1 MVNRN
6 ELTCTILPPCT
17 QILTLLIRYMLT
29 RNLDLHRGLVN
40 GAEVQLMSMR
50 DYSISVR
57 MASGQLAVL
66 PRISFTAAPEESGL
80 PFTLLRRQYPIIPA
94 YALTVH
100 RVQGQTLRFV
110 GLFFRGDVF
119 CHGMLYTALSRVR
132 SWEAVR
138 VWWALN
144 GEAEASCSLR
154 NMVRNHVV
162 KHLRR

>member
-1 MVNRN
+1 MHHAISRTLN
-6 ELTCTILPPCT
+6 
-17 QILTLLIRYMLT
+17 LTLLMFGYLLT

-40 GAEVQLMSMR
+40 GAEVQLLSTR
-50 DYSISVR
+50 DFSITVR
-57 MASGQLAVL
+57 TASGQLAVL
-66 PRISFTAAPEESGL
+66 PRINFTVDPEESGL
-80 PFTLLRRQYPIIPA
+80 PFTLLRRQYPISPA

-119 CHGMLYTALSRVR
+119 CHGQLYTALSRVK

-144 GEAEASCSLR
+144 GEAETSCSLR
-154 NMVRNHVV
+154 NVVRRHIVR
-162 KHLRR
+162 HLRR

>member
-1 MVNRN
+1 
-6 ELTCTILPPCT
+6 
-17 QILTLLIRYMLT
+17 MLT
-29 RNLDLHRGLVN
+29 RNLDLHRGMVN
-40 GAEVQLMSMR
+40 GAEVLLL
-50 DYSISVR
+50 SICNFSITVR

-66 PRISFTAAPEESGL
+66 PRINFSVDPEMSGL

-110 GLFFRGDVF
+110 GLYFRGDVF

-138 VWWALN
+138 VWWAKLDEVRAP
-144 GEAEASCSLR
+144 EACCSLR
-154 NMVRNHVV
+154 NMVRSHVV
-162 KHLRR
+162 RHLRR

>member
-1 MVNRN
+1 
-6 ELTCTILPPCT
+6 
-17 QILTLLIRYMLT
+17 MLT
-29 RNLDLHRGLVN
+29 RNLDLNRGMVN
-40 GAEVQLMSMR
+40 GAEVLLLSIH
-50 DYSISVR
+50 DFSISVQ

-66 PRISFTAAPEESGL
+66 PRINFSIDPEMSGL

-119 CHGMLYTALSRVR
+119 CHGMLYTALSRAK

-138 VWWALN
+138 VWWDKQVEDN
-144 GEAEASCSLR
+144 ASHSCCSLR
-154 NMVRNHVV
+154 NIVRSHVV
-162 KHLRR
+162 RHLRRKM